1 MKKIT
6 VLAVLAAALM
16 VAPAFAMRLTP
27 SPNATFAVGTAGVA
41 SGPATTNNDD
51 SCDIGTAPAA
61 TLLLPYFDVDI
72 KDSQSIAHTTL
83 FAITNV
89 SNLPQI
95 AHVTVWTDWSFP
107 VLDFNIFL
115 TGYDVQSINLY
126 DILNRGIIAPPSGT
140 SATTTV
146 PANPTAGSQA
156 ACSGYEGDVC
166 APGALVPANN
176 ASTNPNINSFTGCT
190 NLPGAIPPTLLSCVQ
205 SALTTGVY
213 TCGCTSSQIVGGTH
227 SDAIGYITVD
237 VNANC
242 NTSLPNQATYF
253 TTNILFDNVL
263 IGDYEQVNPN
273 SATGNYAGGN
283 PMVAI
288 RAVPEGGAV
297 GSSALMAPPT
307 NLPNTF
313 YDRYEGTGVGAH
325 ALARADR
332 RQPLPSLFAARY
344 IQGGTAAFNTS
355 YEIWREGI
363 TQGACSGTQAAS
375 SNSALA
381 ISEIVRFDEHE
392 NATTVSPTTVISP
405 APNITLSLPETS
417 STPTSASLFPAMPSA
432 AGDVSGWMYLN
443 LHNGGTDTST
453 LDYSRDGVAPAGPN
467 RASQN
472 WVSVDM
478 YAEGRYE
485 ALFDAAWLGN
495 GCSPPAA
502 VGAQIGPAGGV
513 LVCPPPLTFGAG
525 CTTDG
530 ATVFPLGSNV
540 TPP

>member
-6 VLAVLAAALM
+6 VLALLAAVLM
-16 VAPAFAMRLTP
+16 VAPAFAVTRHLTP

-41 SGPATTNNDD
+41 AGPATTNNDD

-72 KDSQSIAHTTL
+72 KSTQATAHTTL
-83 FAITNV
+83 FTITNV

-107 VLDFNIFL
+107 VLDFNIYL
-115 TGYDVQSINLY
+115 TGYDVQAINLY
-126 DILNRGIIAPPSGT
+126 DIFNRGIIAPQTGT
-140 SATTTV
+140 SDTTV
-146 PANPTAGSQA
+146 SPANPTAGSQP
-156 ACSGYEGDVC
+156 ACATTPGGC
-166 APGALVPANN
+166 APGALTPVNGAT
-176 ASTNPNINSFTGCT
+176 TNPNINSFTGCA
-190 NLPGAIPPTLLSCVQ
+190 NLPGAIPTPLLACVQ

-227 SDAIGYITVD
+227 ADAIGYITVD

-263 IGDYEQVNPN
+263 IGDYQQINPN
-273 SATGNYAGGN
+273 PATGNYAGGN
-283 PMVAI
+283 PMVSI
-288 RAVPEGGAV
+288 RAVPEGGSV
-297 GSSALMAPPT
+297 GSASTPPT
-307 NLPNTF
+307 NLPDTF
-313 YDRYEGTGVGAH
+313 YDRYEGPGTTATRR
-325 ALARADR
+325 LDR

-344 IQGGTAAFNTS
+344 IQGGTGAFNTN

-363 TQGACSGTQAAS
+363 TTGQCSGTQAAS
-375 SNSALA
+375 SNSALGIA
-381 ISEIVRFDEHE
+381 EIVRFDEHE
-392 NATTVSPTTVISP
+392 NATTVAQTTVISP
-405 APNITLSLPETS
+405 APNVTLSLPETS

-432 AGDVSGWMYLN
+432 AGDVAGWMYLN
-443 LHNGGTDTST
+443 LHNGGTDATT
-453 LDYSRDGVAPAGPN
+453 LDYSRDGVTPAGAN

-485 ALFDAAWLGN
+485 TLFDAAWLGN
-495 GCSPPAA
+495 GCSPPALA
-502 VGAQIGPAGGV
+502 GAQIGPAGGV
-513 LVCPPPLTFGAG
+513 LVCPPALTAG
-525 CTTDG
+525 TCNQPPIGT
-530 ATVFPLGSNV
+530 NV